1 VIGTRLDGRPPLR
14 VARAVV
20 LACLATA
27 VGAASHL
34 LSGGALSGTGVA
46 CAVPVLALLAWPLT
60 GRERG
65 WWTIAGVQLA
75 GQHCAHAL
83 FTLGES
89 RHVSALPV
97 DAWFYGHLLAAVAV
111 ATWLRHAER
120 HTWAAARRAV
130 ATLSAHWRRLLA
142 QLPDRPDTVSSP
154 AVVPPAA
161 APVAPRPLRHG
172 LTRRGPPLPA

>member
-1 VIGTRLDGRPPLR
+1 MIGARPDGRPPLR

-27 VGAASHL
+27 VGAGSHL
-34 LSGGALSGTGVA
+34 LSGGALDGTGVA
-46 CAVPVLALLAWPLT
+46 LALPVLALLAWPLT

-65 WWTIAGVQLA
+65 WWTIAVVQLA

-111 ATWLRHAER
+111 ATWLRHAEQ

-130 ATLSAHWRRLLA
+130 ATLSARWRRLLA
-142 QLPDRPDTVSSP
+142 QLPDRPGTVSSP
-154 AVVPPAA
+154 AVVPAAPAPAA
-161 APVAPRPLRHG
+161 RCPLRHG
-172 LTRRGPPLPA
+172 VTRRGPPLPA